1 MTASVIEFAPRAYD
15 NNWVRWEYVDAKKI
29 GEPPTWSRFKWV
41 ATGVWS
47 EKPVTIMESLSTGF
61 KGRVKNS
68 STGKFVYKYQL

>member
-1 MTASVIEFAPRAYD
+1 MTSSVIEFAQRAYD

-29 GEPPTWSRFKWV
+29 GETATWSRFKWV

-47 EKPVTIMESLSTGF
+47 EKPVAIMEALGKSF

>member
-1 MTASVIEFAPRAYD
+1 MTASVIEFAQRAYD
-15 NNWVRWEYVDAKKI
+15 NHWVRWEYIDAKKI
-29 GEPPTWSRFKWV
+29 GETSTWSRFKWV

-47 EKPVTIMESLSTGF
+47 EKPVAIMESLSKGF